1 MTHQKTGKVCPI
13 CKGEKKKKKQQKQ
26 KQSPNVG
33 ISKNFKLVIINMLK
47 NRGNHV

>member
-1 MTHQKTGKVCPI
+1 MQ
-13 CKGEKKKKKQQKQ
+13 GEKKKKTKKKQ

>member
-1 MTHQKTGKVCPI
+1 MQ
-13 CKGEKKKKKQQKQ
+13 GEKKKKKTKKKQ